1 MEAEGMRT
9 KAAQV
14 GKGTRAGK
22 AARTGRMEGSL
33 RPVCGMEVLW
43 RGQFGVRWGEASYVV
58 EVDFLDFGERV
69 RLYRD
74 GLLAEE
80 RRSPARFELEGGAVI
95 EAARALYGMKTA
107 RLDPPAS
114 AGSVGAPGAAVAP
127 GVPDA
132 IALVPLPGTAEAR
145 RLAFGRRHPLL
156 GAALAAGAWAV
167 LAVALVTQLPGIAN
181 QALMLAAHVNLA
193 PSGLSVPAFDLP
205 GWLNG
210 VLSIA
215 GILAGLDR
223 GLRMKH
229 NRLLD
234 D

>member
-1 MEAEGMRT
+1 MEAEGMRA
-9 KAAQV
+9 KAARA
-14 GKGTRAGK
+14 GKVARAGK
-22 AARTGRMEGSL
+22 AGRTGRAEGTL
-33 RPVCGMEVLW
+33 RPVRGMDVLW

-58 EVDFLDFGERV
+58 EVDFLDFDERV

-80 RRSPARFELEGGAVI
+80 QRSPARFELEGGAVI
-95 EAARALYGMKTA
+95 EAAMALYGMRIA
-107 RLDPPAS
+107 HLVPPAG
-114 AGSVGAPGAAVAP
+114 AGVPAAPGTPAVP
-127 GVPDA
+127 GAPDA
-132 IALVPLPGTAEAR
+132 IALIPLPGTAEAR
-145 RLAFGRRHPLL
+145 RLAFGQRHSLL

-210 VLSIA
+210 VLSVA